1 MSLPE
6 EAQAALLHA
15 QSLVM
20 FSGPEIAQS
29 DTLRIHQFLLFGVS
43 RRAHARPNRQFFSPI
58 RTAPRQQLISRAASI
73 HGIVIE
79 ILPNGGLPANHLLA
93 PVAVPIRNQVAQR
106 IFDDSDDDSN
116 SESAPSPS
124 SALQYYSSDD
134 NGLSASLVL
143 FSTILCSAVQLVAV
157 ATLSA
162 FISASY
168 IFVRHVALMKLSTL
182 AALAASRLREFR
194 EVLFDMFQMASLA
207 LAYYA

>member
-1 MSLPE
+1 MC
-6 EAQAALLHA
+6 
-15 QSLVM
+15 
-20 FSGPEIAQS
+20 
-29 DTLRIHQFLLFGVS
+29 
-43 RRAHARPNRQFFSPI
+43 
-58 RTAPRQQLISRAASI
+58 
-73 HGIVIE
+73 IVIE

-93 PVAVPIRNQVAQR
+93 PVAVPIRNEVAQR

-116 SESAPSPS
+116 SENAPSPS
-124 SALQYYSSDD
+124 SALQYYSSADSS
-134 NGLSASLVL
+134 LSASLVL

-182 AALAASRLREFR
+182 AALAASRLCEFS